1 MDNEI
6 TENNNLIFYDDEDG
20 NIHIEVVYANEDV
33 WLTQSSLS
41 KLFNV
46 NTQDITKHI
55 GNIYTSNELSKDSTC
70 SKMEQVQKEGNRTVK
85 RNILYY
91 NLDMIISVGFRVN
104 SKKAT
109 KFRTWANKIIK
120 EYMVQGWV
128 LNEKRFMEGKKG
140 DLEYFQ
146 RLLEK
151 IKLIRT
157 SERMFYQKITD
168 IFAECSIDYSS
179 NSDTAREF
187 FANVQNKFHYAITGK
202 TASELIYE
210 RIDSTKENMGLTSW
224 KESPDGK
231 ILKSDVTIAK
241 NCLEENELE
250 KLNNLVNIFLDVAE
264 DNAKRSVAMTMEEWK
279 EEVERTI
286 EFRRYNKLVG
296 HGRISKEDA
305 EKKAHDEYEK
315 YKKTQDKNYV
325 SDFDKKVMELDK
337 KLNKT

>member
-1 MDNEI
+1 MGNEL
-6 TENNNLIFYDDEDG
+6 TENNTLIFYDDEEG
-20 NIHIEVVYANEDV
+20 NINIEVVYANEDV
-33 WLTQSSLS
+33 WLSQKTMAE
-41 KLFNV
+41 LFDTTSDN
-46 NTQDITKHI
+46 I
-55 GNIYTSNELSKDSTC
+55 GLHLRNIYKEQELNENSTAEKI
-70 SKMEQVQKEGNRTVK
+70 SVVQKEGNRDVK
-85 RNILYY
+85 RTIIFY
-91 NLDMIISVGFRVN
+91 NLDAIIAVGYRVN
-104 SKKAT
+104 SRKAT

-120 EYMVQGWV
+120 DYMVQGWV

-179 NSDTAREF
+179 NSDIAREF

-210 RIDSTKENMGLTSW
+210 RIDSSKENMGLTSW

-250 KLNNLVNIFLDVAE
+250 QLNNLVNIFLDVAE
-264 DNAKRSVAMTMEEWK
+264 DNAKRNIAMTMEQWK

-296 HGRISKEDA
+296 HGKISKENA
-305 EKKAHDEYEK
+305 EKKAHGEYEK
-315 YKKTQDKNYV
+315 YKKIQDKNYI

-337 KLNKT
+337 KLNN

>member
-1 MDNEI
+1 MNDEI
-6 TENNNLIFYDDEDG
+6 TENNTLIFYDDEEG
-20 NIHIEVVYANEDV
+20 NIHIEVIYANEDV

-41 KLFNV
+41 KLFDV

-55 GNIYTSNELSKDSTC
+55 GNIYSSNELVKDSTC

-85 RNILYY
+85 RNVLYY

-109 KFRTWANKIIK
+109 KFRTWANKVIK
-120 EYMVQGWV
+120 DYMVQGWV

-250 KLNNLVNIFLDVAE
+250 QLNNLVNIFLDVAE
-264 DNAKRSVAMTMEEWK
+264 DNAKRSIAMTMEEWK

-305 EKKAHDEYEK
+305 EKKAHGEYEK
-315 YKKTQDKNYV
+315 YKKIQDKNYV

-337 KLNKT
+337 KLNK

>member
-1 MDNEI
+1 MNNEI
-6 TENNNLIFYDDEDG
+6 TENNTLIFYDDEEG

-41 KLFNV
+41 KLFDV

-85 RNILYY
+85 RNVLYY
-91 NLDMIISVGFRVN
+91 NLDMIISIGFRVN

-109 KFRTWANKIIK
+109 KFRTWTNKIIK
-120 EYMVQGWV
+120 DYMVQGWV

-187 FANVQNKFHYAITGK
+187 FANIQNKFHYAITGK

-250 KLNNLVNIFLDVAE
+250 QLNNLVN
-264 DNAKRSVAMTMEEWK
+264 N
-279 EEVERTI
+279 
-286 EFRRYNKLVG
+286 
-296 HGRISKEDA
+296 
-305 EKKAHDEYEK
+305 
-315 YKKTQDKNYV
+315 
-325 SDFDKKVMELDK
+325 
-337 KLNKT
+337 